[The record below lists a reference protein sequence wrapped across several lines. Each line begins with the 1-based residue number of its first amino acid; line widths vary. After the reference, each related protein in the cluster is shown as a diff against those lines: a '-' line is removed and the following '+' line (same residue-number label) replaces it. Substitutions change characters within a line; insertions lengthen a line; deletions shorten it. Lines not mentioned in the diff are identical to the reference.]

1 MSWVK
6 NREEFKQAVLSATRA
21 ISHNSNLESTSQ
33 TSSRPPS
40 LSHISLQN
48 PPRSSSQINSWRG
61 EADFQAFWHLY
72 HKENPSLKMPKIA
85 RDFFAEL
92 ELSRVEMIGG
102 EAFPGAKTNLS
113 LFLNAE
119 AKKNIDNKIPSIN
132 PLASNLWLK
141 KLNGDELQEDSKNIV
156 NAFLSAAPKNIDK
169 LGKRLIKAQK
179 SQEDFQLIALELMKD
194 LDLMHEPQTNS
205 DEESLGD
212 ESISE
217 EQQAQD
223 QDQDQEEFEQTSEE
237 QIIEAQTEG
246 IADEETDLIE
256 EAQAPIDSTSIDEEI
271 DLTRNFNE
279 DLDQTAYED
288 YQIFTSQFDEIINAI
303 DLATPEETQ
312 RLRIQLDQLISPYQ
326 TTIGKLANRLQRLLQ
341 AQQNRSWNYNLE
353 EGLLDTAQLHRVIT
367 RPGDPLSFKQE
378 SESKFKDTVVSLLID
393 SSGSMRGRSMTL
405 AAICGDIIGSTLER
419 CYVKT
424 ELLGF
429 TTKHWKG
436 GDARKAWVNQ
446 GSPSN
451 PGRLNDLRHI
461 IFKSADD
468 NFRKARKSFGIMLRE
483 GLLKENVDGEALA
496 WAHQRLSKRNEERKI
511 LIVISDGAPVDDST
525 LSTNHSN
532 FLDNHLRQIIN
543 MIQTQSNVELLA
555 IGIGHDV
562 TKYYEK
568 SITINRADEL
578 AEALLDKLTELFND

>member
-6 NREEFKQAVLSATRA
+6 NREEFKQAALSTARA
-21 ISHNSNLESTSQ
+21 VSKNSDLESTSQ
-33 TSSRPPS
+33 ASSRPPS
-40 LSHISLQN
+40 SLQISLQY
-48 PPRSSSQINSWRG
+48 PPRSSSQVDAWRG
-61 EADFQAFWHLY
+61 EADFQAFWQAF
-72 HKENPSLKMPKIA
+72 HKEHASLKMPKIA
-85 RDFFAEL
+85 RDFFTEL
-92 ELSRVEMIGG
+92 ELCRVEMIGG
-102 EAFPGAKTNLS
+102 KKFPGAKIN
-113 LFLNAE
+113 LNAYLNTQ
-119 AKKNIDNKIPSIN
+119 AKKGIDNKVPPFN
-132 PLASNLWLK
+132 PLAANLWLK
-141 KLNGDELQEDSKNIV
+141 ELNGESLAEDSKNTV
-156 NAFLSAAPKNIDK
+156 NAFLSSIPININK
-169 LGKRLIKAQK
+169 VGKELIEAQN
-179 SQEDFQLIALELMKD
+179 SQEDFQSIALDLMKD
-194 LDLMHEPQTNS
+194 LDLMHEPATQGDQESFEDQPSQENAQDSESQQPQTEEDVEEQTIES
-205 DEESLGD
+205 QAEGTADEESEML
-212 ESISE
+212 E
-217 EQQAQD
+217 EVQA
-223 QDQDQEEFEQTSEE
+223 S
-237 QIIEAQTEG
+237 
-246 IADEETDLIE
+246 
-256 EAQAPIDSTSIDEEI
+256 IDSMSIDEEI
-271 DLTRNFNE
+271 DLTRNYNE
-279 DLDQTAYED
+279 DLDQTNYED
-288 YQIFTSQFDEIINAI
+288 YKIFTSQFDEVINAI
-303 DLATPEETQ
+303 ELATPEESQ
-312 RLRIQLDQLISPYQ
+312 RLRLQLDQLIAPHQ

-436 GDARKAWVNQ
+436 GESRKAWVNQ

-461 IFKSADD
+461 IFKSAED

-532 FLDNHLRQIIN
+532 FLDNHLRQIIHT
-543 MIQTQSNVELLA
+543 IETQSNVELLA

-562 TKYYEK
+562 TKYYDK
-568 SITINRADEL
+568 SITINRAEEL

>member
-6 NREEFKQAVLSATRA
+6 NREEFKQAALSTARA
-21 ISHNSNLESTSQ
+21 VSKNSDLESTSQ
-33 TSSRPPS
+33 ASSRPPS
-40 LSHISLQN
+40 SLQISLQY
-48 PPRSSSQINSWRG
+48 PPRSSSQVDAWRG
-61 EADFQAFWHLY
+61 EADFQAFWQAF
-72 HKENPSLKMPKIA
+72 HKEHASLKMPKIA
-85 RDFFAEL
+85 RDFFTEL
-92 ELSRVEMIGG
+92 ELCRVEMIGG
-102 EAFPGAKTNLS
+102 KKFPGAKIN
-113 LFLNAE
+113 LNAYLNTQ
-119 AKKNIDNKIPSIN
+119 AKKGIDNKVPPFN
-132 PLASNLWLK
+132 PLAANLWLK
-141 KLNGDELQEDSKNIV
+141 ELNGESLAEDSKNTV
-156 NAFLSAAPKNIDK
+156 NAFLSSIPININK
-169 LGKRLIKAQK
+169 VGKELIEAQN
-179 SQEDFQLIALELMKD
+179 SQEDFQSIALDLMKD
-194 LDLMHEPQTNS
+194 LDLMHEPATQGDQESFEDQPSQENAQDSESQQSQTEEDVEEQTIES
-205 DEESLGD
+205 QAEGTADEESEML
-212 ESISE
+212 E
-217 EQQAQD
+217 EVQA
-223 QDQDQEEFEQTSEE
+223 S
-237 QIIEAQTEG
+237 
-246 IADEETDLIE
+246 
-256 EAQAPIDSTSIDEEI
+256 IDSMSIDEEI
-271 DLTRNFNE
+271 DLTRNYNE
-279 DLDQTAYED
+279 DLDQTNCED
-288 YQIFTSQFDEIINAI
+288 YKIFTFQFDEVINAI
-303 DLATPEETQ
+303 ELATPEESQ
-312 RLRIQLDQLISPYQ
+312 RLRLQLDQLIAPHQ

-436 GDARKAWVNQ
+436 GESRKAWVNQ

-461 IFKSADD
+461 IFKSAED

-532 FLDNHLRQIIN
+532 FLDNHLRQIIHT
-543 MIQTQSNVELLA
+543 IETQSNVELLA

-562 TKYYEK
+562 TKYYDK
-568 SITINRADEL
+568 SITINRAEEL

>member
-6 NREEFKQAVLSATRA
+6 NRDEFKQAVLSTTRA
-21 ISHNSNLESTSQ
+21 ISNNPSLESTSQ

-40 LSHISLQN
+40 LTQISLQN
-48 PPRSSSQINSWRG
+48 PPRSSSQISEWRG

-72 HKENPSLKMPKIA
+72 HNENPPLKMPKIA

-92 ELSRVEMIGG
+92 ELSRVEIIGG
-102 EAFPGAKTNLS
+102 ETFPGAKSNLS

-119 AKKNIDNKIPSIN
+119 AKKNIDNKVPSIN

-141 KLNGDELQEDSKNIV
+141 KLNGDELQVESKNV
-156 NAFLSAAPKNIDK
+156 VSAFQSAAPKNINE
-169 LGKRLIKAQK
+169 LGKRLIEARE
-179 SQEDFQLIALELMKD
+179 SQEDFQSIALELMKD
-194 LDLMHEPQTNS
+194 LDLMQEPQTNS

-212 ESISE
+212 ESIQE
-217 EQQAQD
+217 EQQAQNE
-223 QDQDQEEFEQTSEE
+223 DQEEFEQTSEE
-237 QIIEAQTEG
+237 KIIEAQAEG
-246 IADEETDLIE
+246 QADEDNALLE
-256 EAQAPIDSTSIDEEI
+256 EVQAPIDSTSIDEEI
-271 DLTRNFNE
+271 DLTRNFKE
-279 DLDQTAYED
+279 DIDQTAHED
-288 YQIFTSQFDEIINAI
+288 YKIFTSQFDEIISAI
-303 DLATPEETQ
+303 DLATPEESQ
-312 RLRIQLDQLISPYQ
+312 RLRIKLDQLISPYQ

-436 GDARKAWVNQ
+436 GDARKAWINQ

-568 SITINRADEL
+568 SITINRAEEL
-578 AEALLDKLTELFND
+578 AEALLDKLTELFNN

>member
-141 KLNGDELQEDSKNIV
+141 KLNGDELHEDSKNIV

-446 GSPSN
+446 GSPSY

-543 MIQTQSNVELLA
+543 MIQAQSNVELLA

>member
-6 NREEFKQAVLSATRA
+6 DREEFKQAALSTVRA
-21 ISHNSNLESTSQ
+21 VSKNSNLESASQ
-33 TSSRPPS
+33 ASSRPPP
-40 LSHISLQN
+40 LSQISLHY
-48 PPRSSSQINSWRG
+48 PPRSSAQVDSWRG
-61 EADFQAFWHLY
+61 EADFQAFWHAF
-72 HKENPSLKMPKIA
+72 HKEHDAPKMPKIA
-85 RDFFAEL
+85 RDFFVEL
-92 ELSRVEMIGG
+92 ELSRVEIFGG
-102 EAFPGAKTNLS
+102 ETFPGSKINVNAY
-113 LFLNAE
+113 LNTQ
-119 AKKNIDNKIPSIN
+119 AKKGIDNKVPPLN
-132 PLASNLWLK
+132 PLAANLWLK
-141 KLNGDELQEDSKNIV
+141 QLNGDVLLEDSKNTV
-156 NAFLSAAPKNIDK
+156 DAFLASIPVKIK
-169 LGKRLIKAQK
+169 KIGEELIEARH
-179 SQEDFQLIALELMKD
+179 SQEEFQSVVLGLMKD
-194 LDLMHEPQTNS
+194 LDLMHESQTQG
-205 DEESLGD
+205 DEESSED
-212 ESISE
+212 ESMTDEQPDSN
-217 EQQAQD
+217 EQQDESEQSI
-223 QDQDQEEFEQTSEE
+223 EEKT
-237 QIIEAQTEG
+237 IESKAEG
-246 IADEETDLIE
+246 HADEETGMME

-279 DLDQTAYED
+279 SIDQTAYED
-288 YQIFTSQFDEIINAI
+288 YKIFTSQFDEVINAI
-303 DLATPEETQ
+303 ELATPEELQ
-312 RLRIQLDQLISPYQ
+312 RLRLQLDQLIAPHQ

-353 EGLLDTAQLHRVIT
+353 EGLLDTAQLHRVIA

-378 SESKFKDTVVSLLID
+378 SESKFKDTIVSLVID

-436 GDARKAWVNQ
+436 GDSRKAWVNQ
-446 GSPSN
+446 GSPSSA
-451 PGRLNDLRHI
+451 GRLNDLRHI

-468 NFRKARKSFGIMLRE
+468 NFRKARKSFGIMLKE

-532 FLDNHLRQIIN
+532 FLDNHLRQIIST
-543 MIQTQSNVELLA
+543 IETQSNVELLA

-562 TKYYEK
+562 TKYYQK
-568 SITINRADEL
+568 SITINRAEEL
-578 AEALLDKLTELFND
+578 AEALLDKLSELFNN

>member
-6 NREEFKQAVLSATRA
+6 NREEFKQAALSTAKA
-21 ISHNSNLESTSQ
+21 VSKNSDLESTSQ
-33 TSSRPPS
+33 ASSRPPS
-40 LSHISLQN
+40 SLQISLQY
-48 PPRSSSQINSWRG
+48 PPRSSSQVDAWRG
-61 EADFQAFWHLY
+61 EADFQAFWQAF
-72 HKENPSLKMPKIA
+72 HKEHASLKMPKIA
-85 RDFFAEL
+85 RDFFTEL
-92 ELSRVEMIGG
+92 ELCRVEMIGG
-102 EAFPGAKTNLS
+102 EKFPGAKIN
-113 LFLNAE
+113 LNAYLNTQ
-119 AKKNIDNKIPSIN
+119 AKKGIDNKVPPFN
-132 PLASNLWLK
+132 PLAANLWLK
-141 KLNGDELQEDSKNIV
+141 ELNGESLAEDSKNTV
-156 NAFLSAAPKNIDK
+156 NAFLSSIPININK
-169 LGKRLIKAQK
+169 VGKELIEAQN
-179 SQEDFQLIALELMKD
+179 SQEDFQSIALDLMKD
-194 LDLMHEPQTNS
+194 LDLMHEPATQGDQESFEDQPSQEDAQDSESQQPQTEEDVEEQTIES
-205 DEESLGD
+205 QAEGTADEESEML
-212 ESISE
+212 E
-217 EQQAQD
+217 EVQA
-223 QDQDQEEFEQTSEE
+223 S
-237 QIIEAQTEG
+237 
-246 IADEETDLIE
+246 
-256 EAQAPIDSTSIDEEI
+256 IDSMSIDEEI
-271 DLTRNFNE
+271 DLTRNYNE
-279 DLDQTAYED
+279 DLDQTNYED
-288 YQIFTSQFDEIINAI
+288 YKIFTSQFDEVVNAI
-303 DLATPEETQ
+303 ELATPEESQ
-312 RLRIQLDQLISPYQ
+312 RLRLQLDQLIAPHQ

-436 GDARKAWVNQ
+436 GESRKAWVNQ
-446 GSPSN
+446 GSPSS

-461 IFKSADD
+461 IFKSAED

-532 FLDNHLRQIIN
+532 FLDNHLRQIIHT
-543 MIQTQSNVELLA
+543 IETQSNVELLA

-562 TKYYEK
+562 TKYYDK
-568 SITINRADEL
+568 SITINRAEEL

>member
-6 NREEFKQAVLSATRA
+6 NREEFKQAALSTARA
-21 ISHNSNLESTSQ
+21 VSKNHNLESTSQ
-33 TSSRPPS
+33 ASSRPPS
-40 LSHISLQN
+40 SSQISLQY
-48 PPRSSSQINSWRG
+48 PPRSSSQVDAWRG
-61 EADFQAFWHLY
+61 EVDFQSFWHTFHNEY
-72 HKENPSLKMPKIA
+72 ASLKMPKIA
-85 RDFFAEL
+85 RDFFTEL
-92 ELSRVEMIGG
+92 ELSRVEMVGG
-102 EAFPGAKTNLS
+102 DRFPGAKIN
-113 LFLNAE
+113 LNAYLNTQ
-119 AKKNIDNKIPSIN
+119 AKKGIDNKVPPFN
-132 PLASNLWLK
+132 PLAANLWLK
-141 KLNGDELQEDSKNIV
+141 QLNGENLPEDSKKTV
-156 NAFLSAAPKNIDK
+156 TAFLSSIPVNIDDI
-169 LGKRLIKAQK
+169 GKQLIKAQN
-179 SQEDFQLIALELMKD
+179 SQEDFQSIALDLMKD
-194 LDLMHEPQTNS
+194 LDLMHEPEINDDQ
-205 DEESLGD
+205 ESLED
-212 ESISE
+212 ESTME
-217 EQQAQD
+217 EPQDYDEQQ
-223 QDQDQEEFEQTSEE
+223 QETEE
-237 QIIEAQTEG
+237 DSQNQNMESKADGEATE
-246 IADEETDLIE
+246 DTEMLE
-256 EAQAPIDSTSIDEEI
+256 EAQAPIDAMSIDEEI

-279 DLDQTAYED
+279 DLDHTSYED
-288 YQIFTSQFDEIINAI
+288 YKIFTTQFDEVINAI
-303 DLATPEETQ
+303 ELATPEESQ
-312 RLRIQLDQLISPYQ
+312 RLRLQLDQLISPHQ

-353 EGLLDTAQLHRVIT
+353 EGLLDTSQLHRVIT

-543 MIQTQSNVELLA
+543 TIQMQSNVELLA

-562 TKYYEK
+562 TKYYDK
-568 SITINRADEL
+568 SITINRAEEL

>member
-6 NREEFKQAVLSATRA
+6 NREEFKQAALSTARA
-21 ISHNSNLESTSQ
+21 VSKNSDLESTSQ
-33 TSSRPPS
+33 ASSRPPS
-40 LSHISLQN
+40 SLQISLQY
-48 PPRSSSQINSWRG
+48 PPRSSSQVDAWRVEG
-61 EADFQAFWHLY
+61 DFQAFWQAF
-72 HKENPSLKMPKIA
+72 HKEHASLKMAKVA
-85 RDFFAEL
+85 RDFFTEL
-92 ELSRVEMIGG
+92 ELCRVEMIGG
-102 EAFPGAKTNLS
+102 KKFPGAKIN
-113 LFLNAE
+113 LNAYLNTQ
-119 AKKNIDNKIPSIN
+119 AKKGIDNKVPPFN
-132 PLASNLWLK
+132 PLAANLWLK
-141 KLNGDELQEDSKNIV
+141 ELNGESLAEDSKNTV
-156 NAFLSAAPKNIDK
+156 NAFLSSIPININK
-169 LGKRLIKAQK
+169 VGKELIEAQN
-179 SQEDFQLIALELMKD
+179 SQEDFQSIALDLMKD
-194 LDLMHEPQTNS
+194 LDLMHEPATQGDQESSEDQPSQENAQDSESQQPQTEEDVEEQTIES
-205 DEESLGD
+205 QAEGTADEESEIL
-212 ESISE
+212 E
-217 EQQAQD
+217 EVQA
-223 QDQDQEEFEQTSEE
+223 S
-237 QIIEAQTEG
+237 
-246 IADEETDLIE
+246 
-256 EAQAPIDSTSIDEEI
+256 IDSMSIDEEI
-271 DLTRNFNE
+271 DLTRNYNE
-279 DLDQTAYED
+279 DLDQTNYED
-288 YQIFTSQFDEIINAI
+288 YKIFTSQFDEVINAI
-303 DLATPEETQ
+303 ELATPEESQ
-312 RLRIQLDQLISPYQ
+312 RLRLQLDQLIAPHQ

-436 GDARKAWVNQ
+436 GESRKAWVNQ

-461 IFKSADD
+461 IFKSAED

-532 FLDNHLRQIIN
+532 FLDNHLRQIIHT
-543 MIQTQSNVELLA
+543 IETQSNVELLA

-562 TKYYEK
+562 TKYYDK
-568 SITINRADEL
+568 SITINRAEEL

>member
-1 MSWVK
+1 
-6 NREEFKQAVLSATRA
+6 
-21 ISHNSNLESTSQ
+21 
-33 TSSRPPS
+33 
-40 LSHISLQN
+40 
-48 PPRSSSQINSWRG
+48 
-61 EADFQAFWHLY
+61 
-72 HKENPSLKMPKIA
+72 MPKIA

-102 EAFPGAKTNLS
+102 ETFPGAKSNLS
-113 LFLNAE
+113 MFLNAE

-141 KLNGDELQEDSKNIV
+141 KLNGDELHEESKNIV
-156 NAFLSAAPKNIDK
+156 SAFQAAAPKNINK
-169 LGKRLIKAQK
+169 LGKRLIKARK
-179 SQEDFQLIALELMKD
+179 SQEEFQSIALELMKD

-212 ESISE
+212 ESTPE
-217 EQQAQD
+217 EQHTQNE
-223 QDQDQEEFEQTSEE
+223 DQEKYEQTSEE
-237 QIIEAQTEG
+237 QMVEAQAEG
-246 IADEETDLIE
+246 RADEDAALLE
-256 EAQAPIDSTSIDEEI
+256 EVQAPIDSTSIDEEI

-279 DLDQTAYED
+279 DIDQTVYED
-288 YQIFTSQFDEIINAI
+288 YKIFTSQFDEIVNAI
-303 DLATPEETQ
+303 DLATPEESQ

-367 RPGDPLSFKQE
+367 KPGDPLSFKQE

-436 GDARKAWVNQ
+436 GDARKI
-446 GSPSN
+446 G
-451 PGRLNDLRHI
+451 LI
-461 IFKSADD
+461 
-468 NFRKARKSFGIMLRE
+468 KAVPQIQ
-483 GLLKENVDGEALA
+483 VD
-496 WAHQRLSKRNEERKI
+496 
-511 LIVISDGAPVDDST
+511 
-525 LSTNHSN
+525 
-532 FLDNHLRQIIN
+532 
-543 MIQTQSNVELLA
+543 
-555 IGIGHDV
+555 
-562 TKYYEK
+562 
-568 SITINRADEL
+568 
-578 AEALLDKLTELFND
+578 

>member
-6 NREEFKQAVLSATRA
+6 NREEFKQAALSTARA
-21 ISHNSNLESTSQ
+21 VSKNHNLESTSQ
-33 TSSRPPS
+33 ASSRPPS
-40 LSHISLQN
+40 SSQISLQY
-48 PPRSSSQINSWRG
+48 PPRSSSQVDAWRG
-61 EADFQAFWHLY
+61 EVDFQSFWHTFHNEY
-72 HKENPSLKMPKIA
+72 ASLKMPKIA
-85 RDFFAEL
+85 RDFFTEL
-92 ELSRVEMIGG
+92 ELSRVEMVGG
-102 EAFPGAKTNLS
+102 DRFPGAKIN
-113 LFLNAE
+113 LNAYLNTQ
-119 AKKNIDNKIPSIN
+119 AKKGIDNKAPPFN
-132 PLASNLWLK
+132 PLAANLWLK
-141 KLNGDELQEDSKNIV
+141 QLNGENLPEDSKKTV
-156 NAFLSAAPKNIDK
+156 TAFLSSIPVNIDDI
-169 LGKRLIKAQK
+169 GKQLIKAQN
-179 SQEDFQLIALELMKD
+179 SQEDFQSIALDLMKD
-194 LDLMHEPQTNS
+194 LDLMHEPEINDDQ
-205 DEESLGD
+205 ESLED
-212 ESISE
+212 ESTME
-217 EQQAQD
+217 EPQDYDEQQ
-223 QDQDQEEFEQTSEE
+223 QETEEDSQNQTMESKADG
-237 QIIEAQTEG
+237 EATE
-246 IADEETDLIE
+246 DTEMLE
-256 EAQAPIDSTSIDEEI
+256 EAQAPIDAMSIDVEI

-279 DLDQTAYED
+279 DLDHTSYED
-288 YQIFTSQFDEIINAI
+288 YKIFTTQFDEVINAI
-303 DLATPEETQ
+303 ELATPEESQ
-312 RLRIQLDQLISPYQ
+312 RLRLQLDQLISPHQ

-353 EGLLDTAQLHRVIT
+353 EGLLDTSQLHRVIT

-543 MIQTQSNVELLA
+543 TIQMQSNVELLA

-562 TKYYEK
+562 TKYYDK
-568 SITINRADEL
+568 SITINRAEEL

>member
-6 NREEFKQAVLSATRA
+6 NREEFKQAA
-21 ISHNSNLESTSQ
+21 ISTARAVSKNQNLESNSQ
-33 TSSRPPS
+33 ASSRPPS
-40 LSHISLQN
+40 SSEISLHY
-48 PPRSSSQINSWRG
+48 PPRSSSQINAWRG
-61 EADFQAFWHLY
+61 EADFQAFWHAF
-72 HKENPSLKMPKIA
+72 HKEHPALKMPKIA
-85 RDFFAEL
+85 RDFFTEL
-92 ELSRVEMIGG
+92 ELSRVEMIGSKK
-102 EAFPGAKTNLS
+102 FPGARIN
-113 LFLNAE
+113 LNAYLNTQ
-119 AKKNIDNKIPSIN
+119 AKKGIDNKVPALN
-132 PLASNLWLK
+132 PLAANLWLK
-141 KLNGDELQEDSKNIV
+141 QLNGESLLEDSKNTV
-156 NAFLSAAPKNIDK
+156 KAFVSSIPFNIDGI
-169 LGKRLIKAQK
+169 GKKLIKSQN
-179 SQEDFQLIALELMKD
+179 SQEDFQTIAINLLKD
-194 LDLMHEPQTNS
+194 LDLMHEPETNGDNESFEEEPTMEEPQDS
-205 DEESLGD
+205 DE
-212 ESISE
+212 
-217 EQQAQD
+217 QQEDSKEDAQ
-223 QDQDQEEFEQTSEE
+223 E
-237 QIIEAQTEG
+237 QIIESSAEG
-246 IADEETDLIE
+246 EASEETEMLE
-256 EAQAPIDSTSIDEEI
+256 EVQAPIDSISIDEEI

-279 DLDQTAYED
+279 ELDHTSYEN
-288 YQIFTSQFDEIINAI
+288 YQIFTTQFDEVINAI
-303 DLATPEETQ
+303 ELATPEESQ
-312 RLRIQLDQLISPYQ
+312 RLRLQLDQLIAPHQ

-367 RPGDPLSFKQE
+367 RPGDSLSFKQE

-436 GDARKAWVNQ
+436 GDSRKAWVNQ

-496 WAHQRLSKRNEERKI
+496 WAHQRLTKRNEERKI

-532 FLDNHLRQIIN
+532 FLDNHLRQIISS
-543 MIQTQSNVELLA
+543 IEIQSNVELLA

-568 SITINRADEL
+568 SITINRAEDL

>member
-6 NREEFKQAVLSATRA
+6 DREEFKQAALSTVRA
-21 ISHNSNLESTSQ
+21 VSKNSNLESASQ
-33 TSSRPPS
+33 ASSRPPP
-40 LSHISLQN
+40 LSQISLHY
-48 PPRSSSQINSWRG
+48 PPRSSAQVNSWRG
-61 EADFQAFWHLY
+61 EADFQAFWHAF
-72 HKENPSLKMPKIA
+72 HKEHDAPKMPKIA
-85 RDFFAEL
+85 RDFFLEL
-92 ELSRVEMIGG
+92 ELSRVEIVGG
-102 EAFPGAKTNLS
+102 ETFPGSKINVNAY
-113 LFLNAE
+113 LNTQ
-119 AKKNIDNKIPSIN
+119 AKKGIDNKVSPLN
-132 PLASNLWLK
+132 PLAANLWLK
-141 KLNGDELQEDSKNIV
+141 QLNGDVLLEDSKNAV
-156 NAFLSAAPKNIDK
+156 DAFLASIPVKIK
-169 LGKRLIKAQK
+169 KIGEELIEARH
-179 SQEDFQLIALELMKD
+179 SQEEFQSVVLGLMKD
-194 LDLMHEPQTNS
+194 LDLIHESQTQG
-205 DEESLGD
+205 DEESSED
-212 ESISE
+212 ESMTDEQPDSN
-217 EQQAQD
+217 EQQDESEQSI
-223 QDQDQEEFEQTSEE
+223 EEKT
-237 QIIEAQTEG
+237 IESKAEG
-246 IADEETDLIE
+246 HADEETGMME
-256 EAQAPIDSTSIDEEI
+256 AAQAPIDSTSIDEEI

-279 DLDQTAYED
+279 SIDQTAYED
-288 YQIFTSQFDEIINAI
+288 YKIFTSQFDEVINAI
-303 DLATPEETQ
+303 ELATPEELQ
-312 RLRIQLDQLISPYQ
+312 RLRLQLDQLIAPHQ

-353 EGLLDTAQLHRVIT
+353 EGLLDTAQLHRVIA

-378 SESKFKDTVVSLLID
+378 SESKFKDTIVSLVID

-436 GDARKAWVNQ
+436 GDSRKAWVNQ
-446 GSPSN
+446 GSPSS

-468 NFRKARKSFGIMLRE
+468 NFRKARKSFGIMLKE

-532 FLDNHLRQIIN
+532 FLDNHLRQIIST
-543 MIQTQSNVELLA
+543 IETQSNVELLA

-562 TKYYEK
+562 TKYYQK
-568 SITINRADEL
+568 SITINRAEEL
-578 AEALLDKLTELFND
+578 AEALLDKLSELFND

>member
-6 NREEFKQAVLSATRA
+6 NREEFKQAALSTAKA
-21 ISHNSNLESTSQ
+21 VSKNSDLESTSQ
-33 TSSRPPS
+33 ASSRPPS
-40 LSHISLQN
+40 SLQISLQY
-48 PPRSSSQINSWRG
+48 PPRSSSQVDAWRG
-61 EADFQAFWHLY
+61 EADFQAFWQAF
-72 HKENPSLKMPKIA
+72 HKEHASLKMPKIA
-85 RDFFAEL
+85 RDFFTEL
-92 ELSRVEMIGG
+92 ELCRVEMIGG
-102 EAFPGAKTNLS
+102 KKFPGAKIN
-113 LFLNAE
+113 LNAYLNTQ
-119 AKKNIDNKIPSIN
+119 AKKGIDNKVPPFN
-132 PLASNLWLK
+132 PLAANLWLK
-141 KLNGDELQEDSKNIV
+141 ELNGESLAEDSKDTV
-156 NAFLSAAPKNIDK
+156 NAFLSSIPININK
-169 LGKRLIKAQK
+169 VGKELIEAQN
-179 SQEDFQLIALELMKD
+179 SQEDFQSIALDLMKD
-194 LDLMHEPQTNS
+194 LDLMHEPATQGDQESFEDQPSQENAQDSESQQPQTEEDVEEQTIES
-205 DEESLGD
+205 QAEGTADEESEML
-212 ESISE
+212 E
-217 EQQAQD
+217 EVQA
-223 QDQDQEEFEQTSEE
+223 S
-237 QIIEAQTEG
+237 
-246 IADEETDLIE
+246 
-256 EAQAPIDSTSIDEEI
+256 IDSMSIDEEI
-271 DLTRNFNE
+271 DLTRNYNE
-279 DLDQTAYED
+279 DLDQTNYED
-288 YQIFTSQFDEIINAI
+288 YKIFTSQFDEVINAI
-303 DLATPEETQ
+303 ELATPEESQ
-312 RLRIQLDQLISPYQ
+312 RLRLQLDQLIAPHQ

-436 GDARKAWVNQ
+436 GESRKAWVNQ

-461 IFKSADD
+461 IFKSAED

-532 FLDNHLRQIIN
+532 FLDNHLRQIIHT
-543 MIQTQSNVELLA
+543 IETQSNVELLA

-562 TKYYEK
+562 TKYYDK
-568 SITINRADEL
+568 SITINRAEEL

>member
-6 NREEFKQAVLSATRA
+6 NREEFKQAALSTAKA
-21 ISHNSNLESTSQ
+21 VSKNSDLESTSQ
-33 TSSRPPS
+33 ASSRPPS
-40 LSHISLQN
+40 SLQISLQY
-48 PPRSSSQINSWRG
+48 PPRSSSQVDAWRG
-61 EADFQAFWHLY
+61 EADFQVFWQAF
-72 HKENPSLKMPKIA
+72 HKEHASLKMPKIA
-85 RDFFAEL
+85 RDFFTEL
-92 ELSRVEMIGG
+92 ELCRVEMIGG
-102 EAFPGAKTNLS
+102 KKFPGAKIN
-113 LFLNAE
+113 LNAYLNTQ
-119 AKKNIDNKIPSIN
+119 AKKGIDNKVPPFN
-132 PLASNLWLK
+132 PLAANLWLK
-141 KLNGDELQEDSKNIV
+141 ELNGESLAEDSKNTV
-156 NAFLSAAPKNIDK
+156 NAFLSSIPININKVGKK
-169 LGKRLIKAQK
+169 LIEAQN
-179 SQEDFQLIALELMKD
+179 SQEDFQSIALDLMKD
-194 LDLMHEPQTNS
+194 LDLMHEPATQGDQESFEDQPSQENAQDSESQQSQTEEDVEEQTIES
-205 DEESLGD
+205 QAEGTADEESEML
-212 ESISE
+212 E
-217 EQQAQD
+217 EVQA
-223 QDQDQEEFEQTSEE
+223 S
-237 QIIEAQTEG
+237 
-246 IADEETDLIE
+246 
-256 EAQAPIDSTSIDEEI
+256 IDSMSIDEEI
-271 DLTRNFNE
+271 DLTRNYNE
-279 DLDQTAYED
+279 DLDQTNYED
-288 YQIFTSQFDEIINAI
+288 YKIFTSQFDEVINAI
-303 DLATPEETQ
+303 ELATPEESQ
-312 RLRIQLDQLISPYQ
+312 RLRLQLDQLIAPHQ

-436 GDARKAWVNQ
+436 GESRKAWVNQ

-461 IFKSADD
+461 IFKSAED

-532 FLDNHLRQIIN
+532 FLDNHLRQIIHT
-543 MIQTQSNVELLA
+543 IETQSNVELLA

-562 TKYYEK
+562 TKYYDK
-568 SITINRADEL
+568 SITINRAEEL

>member
-6 NREEFKQAVLSATRA
+6 NREEFKQAALSTARA
-21 ISHNSNLESTSQ
+21 VSKNSGLESTSQ
-33 TSSRPPS
+33 ASSRPPS
-40 LSHISLQN
+40 SLQISLQY
-48 PPRSSSQINSWRG
+48 PPRSSSQVDAWRG
-61 EADFQAFWHLY
+61 EADFQAFWQAF
-72 HKENPSLKMPKIA
+72 HKEHASLKMPKIA
-85 RDFFAEL
+85 RDFFTEL
-92 ELSRVEMIGG
+92 ELCRVEMIGG
-102 EAFPGAKTNLS
+102 KKFPGAKIN
-113 LFLNAE
+113 LNAYLNTQ
-119 AKKNIDNKIPSIN
+119 AKKGIDNKVPPFN
-132 PLASNLWLK
+132 PLAANLWLK
-141 KLNGDELQEDSKNIV
+141 ELNGESLAEDSKNTV
-156 NAFLSAAPKNIDK
+156 NAFLSSIPININK
-169 LGKRLIKAQK
+169 VGKELIEAQN
-179 SQEDFQLIALELMKD
+179 SQEDFQSIALDLMKD
-194 LDLMHEPQTNS
+194 LDLMHEPATQGDQESFEDQPSQENAQDSESQQPQTEEDVEEQTIES
-205 DEESLGD
+205 QAEGTADEESEML
-212 ESISE
+212 E
-217 EQQAQD
+217 EVQA
-223 QDQDQEEFEQTSEE
+223 S
-237 QIIEAQTEG
+237 
-246 IADEETDLIE
+246 
-256 EAQAPIDSTSIDEEI
+256 IDSMSIDEEI
-271 DLTRNFNE
+271 DLTRNYNE
-279 DLDQTAYED
+279 DLDQTNYED
-288 YQIFTSQFDEIINAI
+288 YKIFTSQFDEVINAI
-303 DLATPEETQ
+303 ELATPEESQ
-312 RLRIQLDQLISPYQ
+312 RLRLQLDQLIAPHQ

-436 GDARKAWVNQ
+436 GESRKAWVNQ

-461 IFKSADD
+461 IFKSAED

-532 FLDNHLRQIIN
+532 FLDNHLRQIIHT
-543 MIQTQSNVELLA
+543 IETQSNVELLA

-562 TKYYEK
+562 TKYYDK
-568 SITINRADEL
+568 SITINRAEEL

>member
-1 MSWVK
+1 MSWIK
-6 NREEFKQAVLSATRA
+6 NREEFKQAALSTARA
-21 ISHNSNLESTSQ
+21 VSKIQNLETTSQ

-40 LSHISLQN
+40 SSQISLHY
-48 PPRSSSQINSWRG
+48 PPRSSSQIDAWRG
-61 EADFQAFWHLY
+61 EGDFQAFWHAF
-72 HKENPSLKMPKIA
+72 HKEPASLKMPKIA

-92 ELSRVEMIGG
+92 ELSRVEMIGC
-102 EAFPGAKTNLS
+102 ERFPGAKIN
-113 LFLNAE
+113 LNAYLNTQ
-119 AKKNIDNKIPSIN
+119 AKKGIDNKVPPLN
-132 PLASNLWLK
+132 PLAANLWLK
-141 KLNGDELQEDSKNIV
+141 QLNGESLHEDSKNIV
-156 NAFLSAAPKNIDK
+156 NAFLSSIPINIDDV
-169 LGKRLIKAQK
+169 GKQLIKAQN
-179 SQEDFQLIALELMKD
+179 SQEDFQSIAMGLMKD
-194 LDLMHEPQTNS
+194 LDLMHEQEIKGDQESFEDEPTPENPQDS
-205 DEESLGD
+205 G
-212 ESISE
+212 
-217 EQQAQD
+217 EQQ
-223 QDQDQEEFEQTSEE
+223 QETEEDLQEQTIDSMAEG
-237 QIIEAQTEG
+237 EADKETEML
-246 IADEETDLIE
+246 EET
-256 EAQAPIDSTSIDEEI
+256 QAPIDSMSIDEEI

-279 DLDQTAYED
+279 ELDQTSYED
-288 YQIFTSQFDEIINAI
+288 YKIFTTQFDEVINAI
-303 DLATPEETQ
+303 ELATPEESQ
-312 RLRIQLDQLISPYQ
+312 RLRLQLDQLIAPHQ

-367 RPGDPLSFKQE
+367 RLGDPLSFKQE

-436 GDARKAWVNQ
+436 GDSRKAWVNQ
-446 GSPSN
+446 GSSLN

-461 IFKSADD
+461 IFKSADE

-496 WAHQRLSKRNEERKI
+496 WAHQRLNKRKEERKI

-543 MIQTQSNVELLA
+543 TIQTQSNVELLA

-562 TKYYEK
+562 TKYYDK
-568 SITINRADEL
+568 SITINRAEEL

>member
-6 NREEFKQAVLSATRA
+6 DREEFKQAALSTVRA
-21 ISHNSNLESTSQ
+21 VSKNSNLESASQ
-33 TSSRPPS
+33 ASSRPPP
-40 LSHISLQN
+40 LSQISLHY
-48 PPRSSSQINSWRG
+48 PPHSSAQVGSWRG
-61 EADFQAFWHLY
+61 EADFQAFWHAF
-72 HKENPSLKMPKIA
+72 HKEQDAPKMPKIA
-85 RDFFAEL
+85 RDFFVEL
-92 ELSRVEMIGG
+92 ELSRVEIVGG
-102 EAFPGAKTNLS
+102 ETFPGSKINVNAY
-113 LFLNAE
+113 LNTQ
-119 AKKNIDNKIPSIN
+119 AKKGIDNKVSPLN
-132 PLASNLWLK
+132 PLAANLWLK
-141 KLNGDELQEDSKNIV
+141 QLNGDVLLEDSKNTID
-156 NAFLSAAPKNIDK
+156 AFLASIPVNIEK
-169 LGKRLIKAQK
+169 IGKELIEARH
-179 SQEDFQLIALELMKD
+179 SQEKFQSVALGLMKD
-194 LDLMHEPQTNS
+194 LDLMHESQTQG
-205 DEESLGD
+205 DEESFDD
-212 ESISE
+212 EQTPEE
-217 EQQAQD
+217 EQD
-223 QDQDQEEFEQTSEE
+223 SNKNQESTEHSLEE
-237 QIIEAQTEG
+237 QIIESKAESQ
-246 IADEETDLIE
+246 ADEETGVLE

-279 DLDQTAYED
+279 NIHQTAYED
-288 YQIFTSQFDEIINAI
+288 YKIFTPQFDEVINAI
-303 DLATPEETQ
+303 ELATPEELQ
-312 RLRIQLDQLISPYQ
+312 RLRLQLDQLIAPHQ

-341 AQQNRSWNYNLE
+341 AQQNRSWDYNLE
-353 EGLLDTAQLHRVIT
+353 EGLLDTAQLHRVIA

-378 SESKFKDTVVSLLID
+378 TESKFKDTVVSLLID

-405 AAICGDIIGSTLER
+405 AAICGDIIGSTLEK

-436 GDARKAWVNQ
+436 GDSRKVWVNK

-496 WAHQRLSKRNEERKI
+496 WAHQRLSKRNEKRKI

-543 MIQTQSNVELLA
+543 TIETQSNVELLA

-562 TKYYEK
+562 TKYYQK
-568 SITINRADEL
+568 SITINRAEEL
-578 AEALLDKLTELFND
+578 AEALLDKLSELFND

>member
-6 NREEFKQAVLSATRA
+6 NREEFKQAALSTAKA
-21 ISHNSNLESTSQ
+21 VSKNSDLESTSQ
-33 TSSRPPS
+33 ASSRPPS
-40 LSHISLQN
+40 SLQISLQY
-48 PPRSSSQINSWRG
+48 PPRSSSQVDAWRG
-61 EADFQAFWHLY
+61 EADFQVFWQAF
-72 HKENPSLKMPKIA
+72 HKEHASLKMPKIA
-85 RDFFAEL
+85 RDFFTEL
-92 ELSRVEMIGG
+92 ELCRVEMIGG
-102 EAFPGAKTNLS
+102 KKFPGAKIN
-113 LFLNAE
+113 LNAYLNTQ
-119 AKKNIDNKIPSIN
+119 AKKGIDNKVPPFN
-132 PLASNLWLK
+132 PLAANLWLK
-141 KLNGDELQEDSKNIV
+141 ELNGESLAEDSKNTV
-156 NAFLSAAPKNIDK
+156 NAFLSSIPININK
-169 LGKRLIKAQK
+169 VGKELIEAQN
-179 SQEDFQLIALELMKD
+179 SQEDFQSIALDLMKD
-194 LDLMHEPQTNS
+194 LDLMHEPATQGDQESFEDQPSQENAQDSESQQPQTEEDVEEQTIES
-205 DEESLGD
+205 QAEGTADEESEML
-212 ESISE
+212 E
-217 EQQAQD
+217 EVQA
-223 QDQDQEEFEQTSEE
+223 S
-237 QIIEAQTEG
+237 
-246 IADEETDLIE
+246 
-256 EAQAPIDSTSIDEEI
+256 IDSMSIDEEI
-271 DLTRNFNE
+271 DLTRNYNE
-279 DLDQTAYED
+279 DLDQTNYED
-288 YQIFTSQFDEIINAI
+288 YKIFTSQFDEVVNAI
-303 DLATPEETQ
+303 ELATPEESQ
-312 RLRIQLDQLISPYQ
+312 RLRLQLDQLIAPHQ

-436 GDARKAWVNQ
+436 GESRKSWVNQ

-461 IFKSADD
+461 IFKSAED

-532 FLDNHLRQIIN
+532 FLDNHLRQIIHT
-543 MIQTQSNVELLA
+543 IETQSNVELLA

-562 TKYYEK
+562 TKYYDK
-568 SITINRADEL
+568 SITINRAEEL

>member
-6 NREEFKQAVLSATRA
+6 NREEFKQAALSTARA
-21 ISHNSNLESTSQ
+21 VSKNSDLESTSQ
-33 TSSRPPS
+33 ASSRPPS
-40 LSHISLQN
+40 SLQISLQY
-48 PPRSSSQINSWRG
+48 PPRSSSQVDAWRG
-61 EADFQAFWHLY
+61 EVDFQAFWQAF
-72 HKENPSLKMPKIA
+72 HKEHASLKMPKIA
-85 RDFFAEL
+85 RDFFTEL
-92 ELSRVEMIGG
+92 ELCRVEMIGG
-102 EAFPGAKTNLS
+102 KKFPGAKIN
-113 LFLNAE
+113 LNAYLNTQ
-119 AKKNIDNKIPSIN
+119 AKKGIDNKVPPFN
-132 PLASNLWLK
+132 PLAANLWLK
-141 KLNGDELQEDSKNIV
+141 ELNGESLAEDSKNTV
-156 NAFLSAAPKNIDK
+156 NAFLSSIPININK
-169 LGKRLIKAQK
+169 VGKELIEAQN
-179 SQEDFQLIALELMKD
+179 SQEDFQSIALDLMKD
-194 LDLMHEPQTNS
+194 LDLMHEPATQGDQESFEDQPSQENAQDSESQQPQTEEDVEEQTIES
-205 DEESLGD
+205 QAEGTADEESEML
-212 ESISE
+212 E
-217 EQQAQD
+217 EVQA
-223 QDQDQEEFEQTSEE
+223 S
-237 QIIEAQTEG
+237 
-246 IADEETDLIE
+246 
-256 EAQAPIDSTSIDEEI
+256 IDSMSIDEEI
-271 DLTRNFNE
+271 DLTRNYNE
-279 DLDQTAYED
+279 DLDQTNYED
-288 YQIFTSQFDEIINAI
+288 YKIFTSQFDEVINAI
-303 DLATPEETQ
+303 ELATPEESQ
-312 RLRIQLDQLISPYQ
+312 RLRLQLDQLIAPHQ

-436 GDARKAWVNQ
+436 GESRKAWVNQ

-461 IFKSADD
+461 IFKSAED

-532 FLDNHLRQIIN
+532 FLDNHLRQIIHT
-543 MIQTQSNVELLA
+543 IETQSNVELLA

-562 TKYYEK
+562 TKYYDK
-568 SITINRADEL
+568 SITINRAEEL

>member
-6 NREEFKQAVLSATRA
+6 NREEFKQAALSTARA
-21 ISHNSNLESTSQ
+21 VSRNQNLESTSQ
-33 TSSRPPS
+33 ASSRPPS
-40 LSHISLQN
+40 SSQLSLHY
-48 PPRSSSQINSWRG
+48 PPRSSSQIDAWRG
-61 EADFQAFWHLY
+61 EADFQTFWHAF
-72 HKENPSLKMPKIA
+72 HKEHASIKMPKIA
-85 RDFFAEL
+85 RDFFTEL
-92 ELSRVEMIGG
+92 ELSRVEMVGG
-102 EAFPGAKTNLS
+102 KKFPGAKIN
-113 LFLNAE
+113 LNAYLNTQ
-119 AKKNIDNKIPSIN
+119 AKKGIDNKVPPLN
-132 PLASNLWLK
+132 PLAANLWLK
-141 KLNGDELQEDSKNIV
+141 QLNGETLAEDSKNTV
-156 NAFLSAAPKNIDK
+156 DAFLSSIPIKIDDVGQK
-169 LGKRLIKAQK
+169 LIEAQN
-179 SQEDFQLIALELMKD
+179 SQEKFHSIAISLMKD
-194 LDLMHEPQTNS
+194 LDLMHESETEGGQES
-205 DEESLGD
+205 FEDEP
-212 ESISE
+212 
-217 EQQAQD
+217 
-223 QDQDQEEFEQTSEE
+223 TSEE
-237 QIIEAQTEG
+237 PQDAGEQEQEAEDDTQEQTIESQAEG
-246 IADEETDLIE
+246 VADEDAEMLEET
-256 EAQAPIDSTSIDEEI
+256 QASIDSMSIDEEI

-288 YQIFTSQFDEIINAI
+288 YKIFTTQFDEVINAVE
-303 DLATPEETQ
+303 LATPEESQ
-312 RLRIQLDQLISPYQ
+312 RLRMQLDQLIAPHQ

-353 EGLLDTAQLHRVIT
+353 EGLLDTAQLHRIIT

-378 SESKFKDTVVSLLID
+378 SESKFKDTVVSLLVD

-461 IFKSADD
+461 VFKAADE

-496 WAHQRLSKRNEERKI
+496 WAHQRLIKRNEERKI

-532 FLDNHLRQIIN
+532 FLDNHLRQIIAS
-543 MIQTQSNVELLA
+543 IETQSNVELLA

-562 TKYYEK
+562 TKYYER
-568 SITINRADEL
+568 SITINRAEDL

>member
-1 MSWVK
+1 MSWIK
-6 NREEFKQAVLSATRA
+6 NREEFKQAALSTARA
-21 ISHNSNLESTSQ
+21 VSKIQNLETTSQ

-40 LSHISLQN
+40 SSQISLHY
-48 PPRSSSQINSWRG
+48 PPRSSSQIDAWRG
-61 EADFQAFWHLY
+61 EGDFQAFWHAF
-72 HKENPSLKMPKIA
+72 HKEHVSLKMPKIA

-92 ELSRVEMIGG
+92 ELSRVEMIGC
-102 EAFPGAKTNLS
+102 ERFPGAKIN
-113 LFLNAE
+113 LNAYLNTQ
-119 AKKNIDNKIPSIN
+119 AKKGIDNKVPPLN
-132 PLASNLWLK
+132 PLAANLWLK
-141 KLNGDELQEDSKNIV
+141 QLNGESLHEDSKNIV
-156 NAFLSAAPKNIDK
+156 NAFLSSIPINIDDV
-169 LGKRLIKAQK
+169 GKQLIKAQN
-179 SQEDFQLIALELMKD
+179 SQEDFQSIAMGLMKD
-194 LDLMHEPQTNS
+194 LDLMHEQEIKGDQESFEDEPTPENPQDS
-205 DEESLGD
+205 A
-212 ESISE
+212 
-217 EQQAQD
+217 EQQ
-223 QDQDQEEFEQTSEE
+223 QETEEDLQEQTIDSMAEG
-237 QIIEAQTEG
+237 EADKETEML
-246 IADEETDLIE
+246 EET
-256 EAQAPIDSTSIDEEI
+256 QAPIDSMSIDEEI

-279 DLDQTAYED
+279 ELDQTSYGD
-288 YQIFTSQFDEIINAI
+288 YKIFTTQFDEVINAI
-303 DLATPEETQ
+303 ELATPDESQ
-312 RLRIQLDQLISPYQ
+312 RLRLQLDQLIAPHQ

-436 GDARKAWVNQ
+436 GDSRKAWVNQ
-446 GSPSN
+446 GSSLN

-461 IFKSADD
+461 IFKSADE

-496 WAHQRLSKRNEERKI
+496 WAHQRLNKRKEERKI

-532 FLDNHLRQIIN
+532 FLDDHLRQIIN
-543 MIQTQSNVELLA
+543 TIQTQSNVELLA

-562 TKYYEK
+562 TKYYDK
-568 SITINRADEL
+568 SITINRAEEL

>member
-6 NREEFKQAVLSATRA
+6 NREEFKQAALSTARA
-21 ISHNSNLESTSQ
+21 VSRNQNLESTSQ
-33 TSSRPPS
+33 ASSRPPS
-40 LSHISLQN
+40 SSQLSLHY
-48 PPRSSSQINSWRG
+48 PPRSSSQIDAWRG
-61 EADFQAFWHLY
+61 EADFQTFWHTF
-72 HKENPSLKMPKIA
+72 HKEYASIKMPKIA
-85 RDFFAEL
+85 RDFFTEL
-92 ELSRVEMIGG
+92 ELSRVEMVGG
-102 EAFPGAKTNLS
+102 EKFPGAKIN
-113 LFLNAE
+113 LNAYLNTQ
-119 AKKNIDNKIPSIN
+119 AKKGIDNKVSPLN
-132 PLASNLWLK
+132 PLAVNLWLK
-141 KLNGDELQEDSKNIV
+141 QLNGETLAEDSKNTV
-156 NAFLSAAPKNIDK
+156 NAFLSSIPIKIDDVGQK
-169 LGKRLIKAQK
+169 LIEAQN
-179 SQEDFQLIALELMKD
+179 SQEKFQSIAISLMKD
-194 LDLMHEPQTNS
+194 LDLMHEPETEGGQ
-205 DEESLGD
+205 ESLED
-212 ESISE
+212 EPTPE
-217 EQQAQD
+217 EPQD
-223 QDQDQEEFEQTSEE
+223 SGEQEQEAEDNTQEQT
-237 QIIEAQTEG
+237 IESQAEG
-246 IADEETDLIE
+246 VADEDTEMLEET
-256 EAQAPIDSTSIDEEI
+256 QASIDSMSIDEEI

-288 YQIFTSQFDEIINAI
+288 YKIFTTQFDEVINAI
-303 DLATPEETQ
+303 ELATPEESQ
-312 RLRIQLDQLISPYQ
+312 RLRMQLDQLIAPHQ

-461 IFKSADD
+461 VFKAADE

-496 WAHQRLSKRNEERKI
+496 WAHQRLTKRIEERKI

-532 FLDNHLRQIIN
+532 FLDNHLRQIIAS
-543 MIQTQSNVELLA
+543 IETQSNVELLA

-562 TKYYEK
+562 TKYYER
-568 SITINRADEL
+568 SITINRAEDL

>member
-6 NREEFKQAVLSATRA
+6 NREEFKHAVLSATRA

-141 KLNGDELQEDSKNIV
+141 KLNGDELHEDSKNIV

-223 QDQDQEEFEQTSEE
+223 QDQEEFEQTSEE

-246 IADEETDLIE
+246 IADEETDLLE
-256 EAQAPIDSTSIDEEI
+256 EAQSPIDSTSIDEEI

-446 GSPSN
+446 GSPSY

>member
-6 NREEFKQAVLSATRA
+6 NREEFKQAVLSTTRA
-21 ISHNSNLESTSQ
+21 ISNNSSLESTSQ
-33 TSSRPPS
+33 ASSRPPS
-40 LSHISLQN
+40 LSNISLQN
-48 PPRSSSQINSWRG
+48 PPRSSSQISSWRG
-61 EADFQAFWHLY
+61 EADFQAFWHLH
-72 HKENPSLKMPKIA
+72 HKENPSVKMPKVA

-92 ELSRVEMIGG
+92 ELSRVEIIGG
-102 EAFPGAKTNLS
+102 ETFPGAKSNLS

-141 KLNGDELQEDSKNIV
+141 KLNGDELHEESKNLV
-156 NAFLSAAPKNIDK
+156 SAFQAAAPKNINEF
-169 LGKRLIKAQK
+169 GKRLIKARK
-179 SQEDFQLIALELMKD
+179 SQENFQSIALELMKN
-194 LDLMHEPQTNS
+194 LDLMHEPKTHT

-212 ESISE
+212 EAIPE
-217 EQQAQD
+217 EQQAQNED
-223 QDQDQEEFEQTSEE
+223 HEKYEQTSEE
-237 QIIEAQTEG
+237 QIIEAQAEG
-246 IADEETDLIE
+246 QEDEDTALLE

-279 DLDQTAYED
+279 DIDQTAYEN
-288 YQIFTSQFDEIINAI
+288 YKIFTSQFDEIINAI
-303 DLATPEETQ
+303 DLATPEEAQ

-367 RPGDPLSFKQE
+367 RPGDSLSFKQE

-468 NFRKARKSFGIMLRE
+468 NFRKARKCFGIMLRE

-568 SITINRADEL
+568 SITINRAEEL
-578 AEALLDKLTELFND
+578 AEALLDKLTELFNN

>member
-6 NREEFKQAVLSATRA
+6 NREEFKQAALSTARA
-21 ISHNSNLESTSQ
+21 VSKNSDLESTSQ
-33 TSSRPPS
+33 ASSRPPS
-40 LSHISLQN
+40 SLQISLQY
-48 PPRSSSQINSWRG
+48 PPRSSSQVDAWRG
-61 EADFQAFWHLY
+61 AADFQAFWQAF
-72 HKENPSLKMPKIA
+72 HKEHASLKMPKIA
-85 RDFFAEL
+85 RDFFTEL
-92 ELSRVEMIGG
+92 ELCRVEMIGG
-102 EAFPGAKTNLS
+102 KKFPGARIN
-113 LFLNAE
+113 LNAYLNTQ
-119 AKKNIDNKIPSIN
+119 AKKGIDNKVPPFN
-132 PLASNLWLK
+132 PLAANLWLK
-141 KLNGDELQEDSKNIV
+141 ELNGESLAEDSKNTV
-156 NAFLSAAPKNIDK
+156 NAFLSSIPININRV
-169 LGKRLIKAQK
+169 GKELIEAQN
-179 SQEDFQLIALELMKD
+179 SQEDFQSIALDLMKD
-194 LDLMHEPQTNS
+194 LDLMHEPATQGDQESFEDQPSQENAQDSESQQSQTEEDVEEQTIES
-205 DEESLGD
+205 QAEGTADEESEML
-212 ESISE
+212 E
-217 EQQAQD
+217 EVQA
-223 QDQDQEEFEQTSEE
+223 S
-237 QIIEAQTEG
+237 
-246 IADEETDLIE
+246 
-256 EAQAPIDSTSIDEEI
+256 IDSMSIDEEI
-271 DLTRNFNE
+271 DLTRNYNE
-279 DLDQTAYED
+279 DLDQTNYED
-288 YQIFTSQFDEIINAI
+288 YKIFTSQFDEVINAI
-303 DLATPEETQ
+303 ELATPEESQ
-312 RLRIQLDQLISPYQ
+312 RLRLQLDQLIAPHQ

-436 GDARKAWVNQ
+436 GESRKAWVNQ
-446 GSPSN
+446 GSPSS

-461 IFKSADD
+461 IFKSAED

-483 GLLKENVDGEALA
+483 GLLIENVDGEALA

-532 FLDNHLRQIIN
+532 FLDNHLRQIIHT
-543 MIQTQSNVELLA
+543 IETQSNVELLA

-562 TKYYEK
+562 TKYYDK
-568 SITINRADEL
+568 SITINRAEEL

>member
-1 MSWVK
+1 MSWIK
-6 NREEFKQAVLSATRA
+6 NREEFKQAALSTVRA
-21 ISHNSNLESTSQ
+21 VSKIQNLETTSQ

-40 LSHISLQN
+40 SSQISLHY
-48 PPRSSSQINSWRG
+48 PPRSSSQIDAWRG
-61 EADFQAFWHLY
+61 EGDFQAFWHAF
-72 HKENPSLKMPKIA
+72 HKENTSLKMPKIA

-92 ELSRVEMIGG
+92 ELSRVEMIGC
-102 EAFPGAKTNLS
+102 ERFPGAKIN
-113 LFLNAE
+113 LNAYLNTQ
-119 AKKNIDNKIPSIN
+119 AKKGIDNKVPPLN
-132 PLASNLWLK
+132 PLAANLWLK
-141 KLNGDELQEDSKNIV
+141 QLNGESLHEDSKNIV
-156 NAFLSAAPKNIDK
+156 NAFLSSIPINIDDV
-169 LGKRLIKAQK
+169 GKQLIKAQN
-179 SQEDFQLIALELMKD
+179 SQEDFQSIAMGLMKD
-194 LDLMHEPQTNS
+194 LDLMHEQ
-205 DEESLGD
+205 EIKG
-212 ESISE
+212 
-217 EQQAQD
+217 
-223 QDQDQEEFEQTSEE
+223 DQESFEDEPTPENPQDSGAQQQETEEDLQEQTIDSMAEG
-237 QIIEAQTEG
+237 EADKETEML
-246 IADEETDLIE
+246 EET
-256 EAQAPIDSTSIDEEI
+256 QAPIDSMSIDEEI

-279 DLDQTAYED
+279 ELDQTSYED
-288 YQIFTSQFDEIINAI
+288 YKIFTTQFDEVINAI
-303 DLATPEETQ
+303 ELATPDESQ
-312 RLRIQLDQLISPYQ
+312 RLRLQLDQLIAPHQ

-436 GDARKAWVNQ
+436 GDSRKAWVNQ
-446 GSPSN
+446 GSSLN

-461 IFKSADD
+461 IFKSADE

-496 WAHQRLSKRNEERKI
+496 WAHQRLNKRKEERKI

-532 FLDNHLRQIIN
+532 FLDDHLRQIIN
-543 MIQTQSNVELLA
+543 TIQTQSNVELLA

-562 TKYYEK
+562 TKYYDK
-568 SITINRADEL
+568 SITINRAEEL

>member
-1 MSWVK
+1 MSWIK
-6 NREEFKQAVLSATRA
+6 NREEFKQAVLSTTRA
-21 ISHNSNLESTSQ
+21 ISNNSSLESTSQ
-33 TSSRPPS
+33 ASSRPPS
-40 LSHISLQN
+40 LSNISLQN
-48 PPRSSSQINSWRG
+48 PPRSSSQISSWRG
-61 EADFQAFWHLY
+61 EADFQAFWHLH
-72 HKENPSLKMPKIA
+72 HKENPSVKMPKVA

-92 ELSRVEMIGG
+92 ELSRVEIIGG
-102 EAFPGAKTNLS
+102 ETFPGAKSNLS

-119 AKKNIDNKIPSIN
+119 AKKNIDNKMPSIN

-141 KLNGDELQEDSKNIV
+141 KLNGDELHEESKNLV
-156 NAFLSAAPKNIDK
+156 SAFQAAAPKNINEF
-169 LGKRLIKAQK
+169 GKRLIKARK
-179 SQEDFQLIALELMKD
+179 SQENFQSIALELMKN
-194 LDLMHEPQTNS
+194 LDLMHEPKTHT

-212 ESISE
+212 EAIPE
-217 EQQAQD
+217 EQQAQNED
-223 QDQDQEEFEQTSEE
+223 HEKYEQTSEE
-237 QIIEAQTEG
+237 QIIEAQAEG
-246 IADEETDLIE
+246 QEDEDTALLE

-279 DLDQTAYED
+279 DIDQTAYEN
-288 YQIFTSQFDEIINAI
+288 YKIFTSQFDEIINAI
-303 DLATPEETQ
+303 DLATPEEAQ

-367 RPGDPLSFKQE
+367 RPGDSLSFKQE

-468 NFRKARKSFGIMLRE
+468 NFRKARKCFGIMLRE

-568 SITINRADEL
+568 SISINRAEEL
-578 AEALLDKLTELFND
+578 AEALLDKLTELFNN